1 MTPHPP
7 RFARHPLPKQ
17 ERGWPTNEVTS
28 LTRSRANRDGE
39 LSHVAVEILLSLLH
53 GDLHGYAIKL
63 DVEERIGGGFLLG
76 SGSLYQALQ
85 RLERRGYIAEVRGVA
100 PVDAR
105 RGRVYRLEPA
115 GRRALEAELARMSRV
130 LKVARRKKAA
140 PASTK

>member
-1 MTPHPP
+1 MP
-7 RFARHPLPKQ
+7 RARA
-17 ERGWPTNEVTS
+17 S
-28 LTRSRANRDGE
+28 ADGE
-39 LSHVAVEILLSLLH
+39 LSHVAVEILLTLLH
-53 GDLHGYAIKL
+53 GDRHGYAIKL

-85 RLERRGYIAEVRGVA
+85 RLERRGYVAEVQGVE